1 MTGMQ
6 ALQMLGEMRPGS
18 LEPVQQVQGW
28 LYAPEAFT
36 MERELSVPAP
46 YAHLYAWYLCAQADL
61 ARGEAARYNNS
72 VTVFNDL
79 YEGYTAWHTRTH
91 LPEQKHHVT
100 GIKG

>member
-1 MTGMQ
+1 
-6 ALQMLGEMRPGS
+6 
-18 LEPVQQVQGW
+18 
-28 LYAPEAFT
+28 
-36 MERELSVPAP
+36 MEQELSGPAP

-91 LPEQKHHVT
+91 LPAQKHHVT

>member
-6 ALQMLGEMRPGS
+6 VLQMLGEMRPGS

-28 LYAPEAFT
+28 LYALEARIRAEVTGNEMPAPEAFT
-36 MERELSVPAP
+36 MEQELCVPAP

-79 YEGYTAWHTRTH
+79 YEG
-91 LPEQKHHVT
+91 LKNL
-100 GIKG
+100 